1 MRSQILAV
9 VMVLSSVAFGQ
20 GLTSRDSLLSFNCK
34 LTSFGGARV
43 TDMKYN
49 KAASSKVTGVRVG
62 LFSGTSQVVYDVN
75 AAGTVRAG
83 YISPSEKSQIS
94 LSGEELKRNDYLTL
108 LFNQKLSSG
117 TSKNVSGKLILV
129 TINGN
134 VFNPQMTADKEIGY
148 FSCQSVEVK

>member
-9 VMVLSSVAFGQ
+9 VMVLSSVGFGQ

>member
-49 KAASSKVTGVRVG
+49 KVVSSKVTGTRVG
-62 LFSGTSQVVYDVN
+62 VFSGTSQVIYDVN
-75 AAGTVRAG
+75 SAGSVRAG
-83 YISPSEKSQIS
+83 YMNPSEKSQIS

-108 LFNQKLSSG
+108 LFNQKLGSG

-134 VFNPQMTADKEIGY
+134 VFNPQMTADKEIGA

>member
-49 KAASSKVTGVRVG
+49 KAVSSKVTGVRVG

-83 YISPSEKSQIS
+83 YFNPSEKSQIS